1 MKTRGLG
8 RVYQPTYRDR
18 RSGEQRTSPTWWIA
32 YSFRGIKYRE
42 ASRSPKRQDAV
53 RLLKQ
58 RLGEIGR
65 GRFQGPQVERTS
77 FEELAAIIT
86 DDYTVNRRR
95 SKDRMLTSLSAL
107 RKRMGRMLARDI
119 TFDRLNAYIAARLT
133 EGIAPATVRN
143 DLAILKRAFRLAEK
157 SGKSICPPFP
167 TLRVSNT
174 RAGFFEEEQF
184 RAVLSHLPNEIQP
197 VVTLAYFTG
206 WRIRSEVLPM
216 QWRQVDLSAGTIRLE
231 PGTTKN
237 DEGRFFPFSMHPEL
251 VELFRE
257 QRRQTNELQA
267 KKERLISFVFH
278 RNGKPIKSF
287 RTAWADACRKAGLPG
302 MLPHDLRRTAVRN
315 LERAGVSRS
324 AAMKLTGHKTESV
337 YRRYAIVSE
346 GDLAEGVRKLA
357 AIKEPKGKAR
367 AKQGDR

>member
-1 MKTRGLG
+1 MRTRGLG

-18 RSGEQRTSPTWWIA
+18 RSGEQRKSPTWWIA
-32 YSFRGIKYRE
+32 YSFRGTKYRE
-42 ASRSPKRQDAV
+42 SSRSPKRQDAV

-58 RLGEIGR
+58 RLGEIGK

-77 FEELAAIIT
+77 FEELATIIT

-95 SKDRMLTSLSAL
+95 SKDRMLTSLTAL
-107 RKRMGRMLARDI
+107 RKFMGRMLARDI
-119 TFDRLNAYIAARLT
+119 TFDRLNSYIADRISV
-133 EGIAPATVRN
+133 GIAPATVRN

-157 SGKSICPPFP
+157 AGKSVCPPFP

-174 RAGFFEEEQF
+174 RAGFFEEDQF
-184 RAVLSHLPNEIQP
+184 RAVLHHLPEEIQP
-197 VVTLAYFTG
+197 IVTLAYFTG

-237 DEGRFFPFSMHPEL
+237 EEGRFFPFSMHPEL

-257 QRRQTNELQA
+257 RRRQTNELQTM
-267 KKERLISFVFH
+267 KERLIPFVFH
-278 RNGKPIKSF
+278 RNGRLIKSF
-287 RTAWADACRKAGLPG
+287 RKAWADACLAAGVPG
-302 MLPHDLRRTAVRN
+302 MIPHDFRRTAVRN

-357 AIKEPKGKAR
+357 AIKETKGKAR
-367 AKQGDR
+367 AKQGA

>member
-1 MKTRGLG
+1 MRTRGLG

-18 RSGEQRTSPTWWIA
+18 RSGDRKSSPTWWIA
-32 YSFRGIKYRE
+32 YSFRGTKHRE
-42 ASRSPKRQDAV
+42 SSRSPKRQDAV

-65 GRFQGPQVERTS
+65 GRFQGPQVERTT
-77 FEELAAIIT
+77 FEELATIIT
-86 DDYTVNRRR
+86 DDYTVNSRR
-95 SKDRMLTSLSAL
+95 SKGRMLTSLSAL
-107 RKRMGRMLARDI
+107 RKRMGPMLARDI
-119 TFDRLNAYIAARLT
+119 TFDRLNAYIAGRLT

-157 SGKSICPPFP
+157 AGKSVCPPFP

-174 RAGFFEEEQF
+174 RAGFFEEDQF
-184 RAVLSHLPNEIQP
+184 RAVLSHLPDEIQP

-237 DEGRFFPFSMHPEL
+237 EEGRFFPFSMHREL

-257 QRRQTNELQA
+257 QRRRTSELEA

-278 RNGKPIKSF
+278 RNGRPIKDF
-287 RTAWADACRKAGLPG
+287 RKAWTCACQAAGVPG
-302 MLPHDLRRTAVRN
+302 MIPHDFRRTAVRN

-324 AAMKLTGHKTESV
+324 AAMKLSGHKTESV

-346 GDLAEGVRKLA
+346 GDLVEGVRKLA
-357 AIKEPKGKAR
+357 AIKEPTGKAR
-367 AKQGDR
+367 AKQGE

>member
-1 MKTRGLG
+1 MGTRGLG
-8 RVYQPTYRDR
+8 RVYQPIYRDR
-18 RSGEQRTSPTWWIA
+18 RSGERKSSPTWWIA
-32 YSFRGIKYRE
+32 YSFRGTKHRE
-42 ASRSPKRQDAV
+42 SSRSTKRQDAV

-58 RLGEIGR
+58 RLGEMSR
-65 GRFQGPQVERTS
+65 GRFLGPQVERTS
-77 FEELAAIIT
+77 FEELATIIT
-86 DDYTVNRRR
+86 DDYTVNGRR
-95 SKDRMLTSLSAL
+95 SLGRMLTSLSAL
-107 RKRMGRMLARDI
+107 RKRMGPMLARDI
-119 TFDRLNAYIAARLT
+119 TFDRLTSYIAGRLT
-133 EGIAPATVRN
+133 EGIARATIRN

-157 SGKSICPPFP
+157 AGKSVCPPFP

-174 RAGFFEEEQF
+174 RAGFFEEDQF
-184 RAVLSHLPNEIQP
+184 RAVLRHLPDEIQP

-237 DEGRFFPFSMHPEL
+237 EEGRFFPFAMHPEL
-251 VELFRE
+251 VELFKDR
-257 QRRQTNELQA
+257 RRQTNELQT

-278 RNGKPIKSF
+278 RNGRPIKDF
-287 RTAWADACRKAGLPG
+287 RKAWTDACQAAGVPG
-302 MLPHDLRRTAVRN
+302 MIPHDFRRTAVRN

-346 GDLAEGVRKLA
+346 GDLAEGVKKLA

-367 AKQGDR
+367 AKQGER